1 MSFRPELERAAT
13 IGPRSDG
20 GGMAE
25 FGAARPLD
33 GPWTP
38 PASLEEARARA
49 RERFKSRLESGEQIV
64 QCGCGEGD
72 AVFGLDDVSPAECV
86 AGVRFRDSG
95 RIYYFRPDRDDLQVG
110 QWVVVPTGRGEEAA
124 RVVIAPHQVRR
135 AQLKGELDRVIRLLD
150 DDDVRRMAAHRRMAA
165 EAIKTFGEISRARQL
180 GIKPIAADYSFDGS
194 MVTLNFSVPDRERAP
209 EPRALRDL
217 AREAATVLGCR
228 VELRQVG
235 PRDEARLLGGLGR
248 CGRTLCCSSWLPVFP
263 EISMNM
269 AKNQDLPLNPAK
281 VSGLCGRLLCCLSY
295 ENDQYRQMKAV
306 MPKLGQAIETPGGM
320 GQVVSMQLL
329 KELVTVRL
337 DGENV
342 EATFRCD
349 ELGLGTARPK
359 DIIVPEALA
368 PLPVTSEDD
377 LADLVAPTFENA
389 PETATGRRRRRRR
402 SGRRPSSAH

>member
-1 MSFRPELERAAT
+1 
-13 IGPRSDG
+13 
-20 GGMAE
+20 
-25 FGAARPLD
+25 
-33 GPWTP
+33 
-38 PASLEEARARA
+38 
-49 RERFKSRLESGEQIV
+49 
-64 QCGCGEGD
+64 
-72 AVFGLDDVSPAECV
+72 
-86 AGVRFRDSG
+86 
-95 RIYYFRPDRDDLQVG
+95 
-110 QWVVVPTGRGEEAA
+110 
-124 RVVIAPHQVRR
+124 
-135 AQLKGELDRVIRLLD
+135 
-150 DDDVRRMAAHRRMAA
+150 MAA

-209 EPRALRDL
+209 EPGALRDL
-217 AREAATVLGCR
+217 AREAASALGCR

-269 AKNQDLPLNPAK
+269 AKNQDLPLNPSK
-281 VSGLCGRLLCCLSY
+281 VSGVCGRLLCCLSY